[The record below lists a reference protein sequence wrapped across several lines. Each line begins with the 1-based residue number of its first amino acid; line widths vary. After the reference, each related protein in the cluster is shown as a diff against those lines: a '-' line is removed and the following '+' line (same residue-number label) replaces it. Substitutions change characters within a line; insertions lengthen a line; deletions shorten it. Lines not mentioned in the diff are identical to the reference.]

1 MAKDQTMKLLLSQI
15 EEKEAEI
22 KILTAQVAALRQV
35 FDAASGSPARARA
48 PRTNIKGLVLDLLR
62 EVGDQ
67 GLNAK
72 KACEMAM
79 LRGVDLNPKSVSS
92 LLSRLAADGVLWYDQ
107 TTYREAKFK
116 PAIQKPTMPEPTQR
130 GAVQAFPRASGN

>member
-22 KILTAQVAALRQV
+22 KLLTAQVSALRQV
-35 FDAASGSPARARA
+35 FEAASGAPTKARAT
-48 PRTNIKGLVLDLLR
+48 RTNIKGIVLDLLS
-62 EVGDQ
+62 EVGID

-72 KACEMAM
+72 KACEMAR
-79 LRGVDLNPKSVSS
+79 LRGIDLNPKSVSS
-92 LLSRLAADGVLWYDQ
+92 LLSRLAADNVLWYDQ

-116 PAIQKPTMPEPTQR
+116 PAVTKPTMPEPVQR
-130 GAVQAFPRASGN
+130 GAVQAFPRISGS